1 MKKVLPVIV
10 AACMFVVGSISP
22 AQAHAS
28 INLYGAS
35 AAAGG
40 YGVMF
45 IRIPHGCDGQ
55 ATDQVT
61 VTVPKE
67 FQSIKAQ
74 QVAGWKS
81 SRKLTSSSA
90 VNLIWKGGSL
100 PDDQF
105 ADFGINV
112 KYPAEAGTYYLKV
125 SQKCG
130 SDFVRWNQL
139 PASGVTLEY
148 PAPSIVVA
156 AASAAAHH

>member
-1 MKKVLPVIV
+1 MKKVLPVII
-10 AACMFVVGSISP
+10 AACMLVVGSISP

-35 AAAGG
+35 ASAGG

-45 IRIPHGCDGQ
+45 IRIPHGCDGKS
-55 ATDQVT
+55 TDQIT
-61 VTVPKE
+61 ITVPKE

-74 QVAGWKS
+74 QVSGWKS
-81 SRKLTSSSA
+81 SRNLSSSSA
-90 VNLIWKGGSL
+90 VNLIWKGGNL

-112 KYPAEAGTYYLKV
+112 KYPKDAGTYYLRV

-139 PASGVTLEY
+139 PAAGVTLEY

-156 AASAAAHH
+156 TASAAAHH

>member
-1 MKKVLPVIV
+1 MKKVLKVMI
-10 AACMFVVGSISP
+10 AACLLVVGSISP
-22 AQAHAS
+22 AQAHAT

-45 IRIPHGCDGQ
+45 IRIPHGCDGKP
-55 ATDQVT
+55 TDQVT
-61 VTVPKE
+61 ITVPKE

-81 SRKLTSSSA
+81 SRSLTSSSA

-105 ADFGINV
+105 ADFGVNV
-112 KYPAEAGTYYLKV
+112 KYPATAGTYYLRV

-130 SDFVRWNQL
+130 SDFVRWNQI
-139 PASGVTLEY
+139 PTAGVTLEY
-148 PAPSIVVA
+148 PAPSLVVSTALA
-156 AASAAAHH
+156 AASH

>member
-1 MKKVLPVIV
+1 MKKVLPIMI
-10 AACMFVVGSISP
+10 AACMLMIGSISP

-35 AAAGG
+35 AKAGG

-55 ATDQVT
+55 ATDQLT

-112 KYPAEAGTYYLKV
+112 KYPAVAGTYYLKV

-130 SDFVRWNQL
+130 SDFVRLNQL

-156 AASAAAHH
+156 EASAAAHH